1 MEGENENF
9 LIGCP
14 NVITYECTKKIME
27 QMEKYICKIKI
38 GQNQGTGFFCKIP
51 FPGINNMLT
60 VFITNNH
67 IIDQEFL
74 NKEDAIIQFDI
85 KEETD
90 KININLNNR
99 MKYTSEE
106 YDTTIIEIKE
116 KDNIKNYLELDDII
130 INDIIKN
137 QNKNK
142 EYEDK
147 TIYII
152 QYPNGELSVS
162 YGVFLK
168 IYENENYNFN
178 HNCSTQKGSSGS
190 PILTL
195 NNKVFGIH
203 KKAGNKNYNKGGFL
217 SFPIKEFIKLN
228 YHPVNNNIEKEIIN
242 TNLNYSINDSINNT
256 LNYQDDVQRI
266 GQTLILIGSGKYKII
281 DSLKGDYYDDYPLE
295 LSFFYQIIDLKNLS
309 IELRIQEIEIDSKET
324 LKKDIHNQKSLLI
337 LLIYDSCSRK
347 SFNNLSDWI
356 LFIYS
361 LIKPKIVIC
370 CYNDNSKKREVSRK
384 EGESFAKK
392 YGLSYQEFNDEN
404 IKEIFYNCIAE
415 LPIFEEKMSNM
426 NKVQLAEELFEKNK

>member
-14 NVITYECTKKIME
+14 NVITYKCTKKIME

-116 KDNIKNYLELDDII
+116 KDNIRNYLELDDII
-130 INDIIKN
+130 INDII
-137 QNKNK
+137 NKKSKYK

-162 YGVFLK
+162 YCVFLK
-168 IYENENYNFN
+168 IYENEIYNFN
-178 HNCSTQKGSSGS
+178 HNCSTQKGSSVS
-190 PILTL
+190 SILTL

-203 KKAGNKNYNKGGFL
+203 KKAGNNYYNNGGFL

-242 TNLNYSINDSINNT
+242 TNLNYSINDSINNK
-256 LNYQDDVQRI
+256 LNYQDDVQRM
-266 GQTLILIGSGKYKII
+266 GQTLILIGSGSYKII

-324 LKKDIHNQKSLLI
+324 LKKDIHNQKSLLR

-361 LIKPKIVIC
+361 LIKKIWF
-370 CYNDNSKKREVSRK
+370 KLSR
-384 EGESFAKK
+384 
-392 YGLSYQEFNDEN
+392 
-404 IKEIFYNCIAE
+404 I
-415 LPIFEEKMSNM
+415 
-426 NKVQLAEELFEKNK
+426 